1 MPEQVIQPLTHPVAA
16 RITVPGS
23 KSISNRAL
31 LLAALANGNSKLSG
45 VLFSEDTETFIQAL
59 IDLGLK
65 LKLDRQ
71 HCIVEIE
78 GRGGQFL
85 NRQASIFCKDAGT
98 ATRFLISACA
108 AIAGNY
114 HFSATARMSLPFN
127 MRTEGLLGGVV
138 EVDIEQSSQFLSGL
152 LMAAPFAKMP
162 LMLKSKQS
170 LHQKSYVHMTVAMML
185 EFGIEVSWVDD
196 NSLQVGNGHYQATDY
211 QIEPDASTASYFFAM
226 AALTCGKIHVAYLNK
241 QSKQGDIQFLNLL
254 EKMGCTVQEE
264 QGGLTLMGSKVL
276 KGLGDVDMTGYS
288 DSFMTIA
295 ALAVFAEGPTTLH
308 GLAHT
313 RLQESDRIAAM
324 ADGLNR
330 LGVKTRST
338 HDSLSIIP
346 SLPYGA
352 RVSSYQD
359 HRIAMSLSLIGL
371 KVPGVIIEGAEC
383 VAKTCPSYFQLLKQV
398 CQYP

>member
-1 MPEQVIQPLTHPVAA
+1 MSERPIKPLLEVLKQQGVNFEFTGVE
-16 RITVPGS
+16 
-23 KSISNRAL
+23 NR
-31 LLAALANGNSKLSG
+31 
-45 VLFSEDTETFIQAL
+45 
-59 IDLGLK
+59 
-65 LKLDRQ
+65 
-71 HCIVEIE
+71 
-78 GRGGQFL
+78 
-85 NRQASIFCKDAGT
+85 
-98 ATRFLISACA
+98 
-108 AIAGNY
+108 
-114 HFSATARMSLPFN
+114 LPFN

-152 LMAAPFAKMP
+152 LMAAPFAKTP
-162 LMLKSKQS
+162 LILKSKQP

-185 EFGIEVSWVDD
+185 EFGIEVNWLDN

-226 AALTCGKIHVAYLNK
+226 AALTCGKIHVAHLNR
-241 QSKQGDIQFLNLL
+241 QSKQGDIQFLKLL
-254 EKMGCTVQEE
+254 EKMGCTVREE
-264 QGGLTLMGSKVL
+264 QGGLTLMGSKTL

-288 DSFMTIA
+288 DTFMTIA

-313 RLQESDRIAAM
+313 RQQESDRIAAM
-324 ADGLNR
+324 VDSLSR

-338 HDSLSIIP
+338 HDSLCIIP
-346 SLPYGA
+346 GLPYGA

-371 KVPGVIIEGAEC
+371 KVPGVVIEGAEC

-398 CQYP
+398 Y